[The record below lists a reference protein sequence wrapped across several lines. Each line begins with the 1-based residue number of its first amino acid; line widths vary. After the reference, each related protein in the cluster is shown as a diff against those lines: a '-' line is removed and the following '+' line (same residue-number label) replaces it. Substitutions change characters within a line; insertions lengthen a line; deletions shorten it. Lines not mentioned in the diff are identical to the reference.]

1 MTKSKDDSNVAG
13 LISRS
18 ISAFFIISGLSF
30 ACLFTIFGER
40 LHAAAGNGFCIVA
53 CICLVGGTI
62 ALIKLDRLKS
72 DKEYGMPRRITWISV
87 DDQMPKSSTNLFLVL
102 VTGSTVPALAIFT
115 GRRWKVQ
122 PLFAKWFVT
131 TDKDLV
137 THWHKII

>member
-1 MTKSKDDSNVAG
+1 
-13 LISRS
+13 
-18 ISAFFIISGLSF
+18 
-30 ACLFTIFGER
+30 
-40 LHAAAGNGFCIVA
+40 
-53 CICLVGGTI
+53 
-62 ALIKLDRLKS
+62 
-72 DKEYGMPRRITWISV
+72 MPRGITWISV